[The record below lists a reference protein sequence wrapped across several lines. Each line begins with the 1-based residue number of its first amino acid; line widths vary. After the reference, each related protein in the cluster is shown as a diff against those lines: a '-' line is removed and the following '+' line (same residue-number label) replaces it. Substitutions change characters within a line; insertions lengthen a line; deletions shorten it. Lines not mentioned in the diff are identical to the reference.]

1 MHVCGVCDMCGHVCV
16 VYGVH
21 VCVVCGVH
29 VCGVVCVCGICVVCV
44 HLNLNSSL
52 CHLSYP
58 LLFPLVT
65 TLIFPSLSKLF

>member
-1 MHVCGVCDMCGHVCV
+1 MVCMCVVCDMCGHVCV

-21 VCVVCGVH
+21 VCVVCM
-29 VCGVVCVCGICVVCV
+29 CGVVCVCGICVVCV